1 MKFKY
6 FLRGIGIGV
15 LFSAIIFL
23 VAYQTIPQKKPTD
36 AEIIKMAKELGM
48 VEKNDTLGKLIENN
62 SEEAD
67 TEEVITEQATKVEQD
82 VPTEQETTE
91 KSTEKSTA
99 DISETTEVTTYEITV
114 AAGSSSYP
122 VCQQLEQLGLIDNAQ
137 VYDDYL
143 IEHGYASKIS
153 VGTHILKKGMSDEEI
168 AIAISDKD

>member
-23 VAYQTIPQKKPTD
+23 AAYQTIPQKKPTD

-91 KSTEKSTA
+91 KSTA

-137 VYDDYL
+137 AYDDYL

>member
-48 VEKNDTLGKLIENN
+48 VEENDTLGKLIENN
-62 SEEAD
+62 SEETS
-67 TEEVITEQATKVEQD
+67 TEKVTTEQTTKAEQD
-82 VPTEQETTE
+82 VTTEQE
-91 KSTEKSTA
+91 STKQSTA
-99 DISETTEVTTYEITV
+99 DVPETTEVTTYEITV

-137 VYDDYL
+137 AYDDYL

>member
-48 VEKNDTLGKLIENN
+48 VEENDTLGKLIENN
-62 SEEAD
+62 SEETS
-67 TEEVITEQATKVEQD
+67 TEKVTTEQTTKTEQD
-82 VPTEQETTE
+82 VTTEQE
-91 KSTEKSTA
+91 STKQSTA
-99 DISETTEVTTYEITV
+99 DVPKTTEVTTYEITV

-137 VYDDYL
+137 AYDDYL

>member
-15 LFSAIIFL
+15 LFSAIVFL

-48 VEKNDTLGKLIENN
+48 VEENDTLGKLIENN
-62 SEEAD
+62 SEETN
-67 TEEVITEQATKVEQD
+67 TEKVTTEQTTKAEQN
-82 VPTEQETTE
+82 VTTEQEAT
-91 KSTEKSTA
+91 KQSTA
-99 DISETTEVTTYEITV
+99 DVPETTEVTTYEITV

-137 VYDDYL
+137 AYDDYL

>member
-48 VEKNDTLGKLIENN
+48 VEENDTLGKLIENN
-62 SEEAD
+62 SEETS
-67 TEEVITEQATKVEQD
+67 TEEVTTEQTTKAEQD
-82 VPTEQETTE
+82 VTTEQE
-91 KSTEKSTA
+91 STKQSTA
-99 DISETTEVTTYEITV
+99 DVPETTEVTTYEITV

-137 VYDDYL
+137 AYDDYL

>member
-6 FLRGIGIGV
+6 FLRGIGIGI

-23 VAYQTIPQKKPTD
+23 AAYQTIPQKKPTD

-91 KSTEKSTA
+91 KSTT

-137 VYDDYL
+137 AYDDYL